1 MKQIYLCQIQ
11 KREKKPVEKFKVPIQ
26 KTNVGKL
33 FKPVTDI
40 QNCKKK
46 YIKKAPI
53 LKSEPYINHV

>member
-46 YIKKAPI
+46 NI
-53 LKSEPYINHV
+53 